1 MAGDRVLVIDDEAS
15 IRSSLQGILEDEGFS
30 VRTAETGE
38 AGLAQLKTQLF
49 DLVLLDIWL
58 PEMNGLD
65 VLKQIR
71 AMDEPP
77 PVVVI
82 SGHGTVETA
91 VTATKLGAFDFLE
104 KPLSL
109 EKVVLTVKNALRQH
123 KLEEENLQLR
133 ERIKSRFHLVGKSAA
148 IQKLRSEIK
157 KAAPTNGRVLITG
170 ESGTGKELIARLLH
184 QKSRRADKRFVEINC
199 AAIPDELIE
208 SELFGYVRDHATRP
222 VKDKKGKLL
231 LADGG
236 TLFLDEIG
244 DMSLKT
250 QARLVKAMVEQ
261 KYEPAG
267 SNEPVGFDTRVIAAT
282 SRSLKDLISKGRFR
296 EDIFFRL
303 NVIPMAIPPL
313 RERPED
319 IPLLIAYYL
328 RHYSLEYGKKTKSIS
343 GDALKAFLNY
353 HWPGNVSELM
363 NVIERFVILVEDEE
377 IGVAHLN
384 LLVETREQEQI
395 TGLHPFPTL
404 GQAAQAFERKYVH
417 RVLVKNA
424 WDLAKASAALGLK
437 NEVLREKI
445 KTHQISFID

>member
-1 MAGDRVLVIDDEAS
+1 MAQDRILVIDDESS
-15 IRSSLQGILEDEGFS
+15 IRSSLQGILEDEGFLI
-30 VRTAETGE
+30 RTAETGE
-38 AGLAQLKTQLF
+38 AGLALLKTQNF
-49 DLVLLDIWL
+49 GLVLLDIWL
-58 PEMNGLD
+58 PEMNGLE
-65 VLKQIR
+65 VLKRIR
-71 AMDEPP
+71 AMDERPQ
-77 PVVVI
+77 VVVI

-91 VTATKLGAFDFLE
+91 VMATKLGAFDFLE

-123 KLEEENLQLR
+123 KLEEENIQLR
-133 ERIKSRFHLVGKSAA
+133 ERVKSRFHLVGKSAA

-170 ESGTGKELIARLLH
+170 ESGTGKELISRLLH
-184 QKSRRADKRFVEINC
+184 QQSRRADKRFVEINC

-208 SELFGYVRDHATRP
+208 SELFGYLKDHTPHAI
-222 VKDKKGKLL
+222 KDKKGKLL

-250 QARLVKAMVEQ
+250 QAKLVKAMVEQ
-261 KYEPAG
+261 KYEPGG
-267 SNEPVGFDTRVIAAT
+267 SSETIAFDTRIIAAT

-319 IPLLIAYYL
+319 IPLLINYYL
-328 RHYSLEYGKKTKSIS
+328 RYYSLEYGKKPKSIS
-343 GDALKAFLNY
+343 REALRAFLNY

-395 TGLHPFPTL
+395 RGLHPFPTL
-404 GQAAQAFERKYVH
+404 SQAALAHERMYIH
-417 RVLVKNA
+417 RALVKNG
-424 WDLAKASAALGLK
+424 WDADKTAAELDLRP
-437 NEVLREKI
+437 EILREKI
-445 KTHQISFID
+445 KAHQIAFID

>member
-1 MAGDRVLVIDDEAS
+1 
-15 IRSSLQGILEDEGFS
+15 
-30 VRTAETGE
+30 
-38 AGLAQLKTQLF
+38 
-49 DLVLLDIWL
+49 
-58 PEMNGLD
+58 MNGLQ
-65 VLKQIR
+65 VLERIK
-71 AMDEPP
+71 ALDEPP

-91 VTATKLGAFDFLE
+91 VAATKLGAFDFLE

-109 EKVVLTVKNALRQH
+109 DKVVLTVKNALRQR

-133 ERIKSRFHLVGKSAA
+133 ERVKSRFHLVGKSAS

-157 KAAPTNGRVLITG
+157 KAAPTNGRVMITG

-184 QKSRRADKRFVEINC
+184 EKSRRADKRFVEINC
-199 AAIPDELIE
+199 AAIPDDLIE
-208 SELFGYVRDHATRP
+208 SELFGYDRNRAIPP
-222 VKDKKGKLL
+222 VKDKKGKIL

-261 KYEPAG
+261 KYEPPG
-267 SNEPVGFDTRVIAAT
+267 TNDPVSFDTRVIAAT
-282 SRSLKDLISKGRFR
+282 SKSLKDLIAKGRFR

-313 RERPED
+313 RERLED
-319 IPLLIAYYL
+319 IPLLIRYYL
-328 RHYSLEYGKKTKSIS
+328 RRYSLEYGKKPKTIS
-343 GDALKAFLNY
+343 NDALKAFLNY

-395 TGLHPFPTL
+395 AGFHPFPTL
-404 GQAAQAFERKYVH
+404 GQAAAAFERKYIH
-417 RVLVKNA
+417 RLLVKNG
-424 WDLAKASAALGLK
+424 WDLAKTSAALGLK
-437 NEVLREKI
+437 PETLREKI
-445 KTHQISFID
+445 KVHQISFID

>member
-1 MAGDRVLVIDDEAS
+1 MAGERVLVIDDESS

-38 AGLAQLKTQLF
+38 AGLALFKTQIF
-49 DLVLLDIWL
+49 DLILLDIWL
-58 PEMNGLD
+58 PEMNGLQ
-65 VLKQIR
+65 VLERIK
-71 AMDEPP
+71 ALDEPP

-91 VTATKLGAFDFLE
+91 VAATKLGAFDFLE

-109 EKVVLTVKNALRQH
+109 DKVVLTVKNALRQR

-133 ERIKSRFHLVGKSAA
+133 ERVRSRFHLVGKSAA

-184 QKSRRADKRFVEINC
+184 EKSRRAGKRFVEINC
-199 AAIPDELIE
+199 AAIPDDLIE
-208 SELFGYVRDHATRP
+208 SELFGYTRDRATQP
-222 VKDKKGKLL
+222 VKDKKGKIL

-267 SNEPVGFDTRVIAAT
+267 ANEPVSFDTRVIAAT
-282 SRSLKDLISKGRFR
+282 SRSLKDLIAKGRFR

-319 IPLLIAYYL
+319 IPLLIRYYL
-328 RHYSLEYGKKTKSIS
+328 RRYSLEYGKKPKTIS
-343 GDALKAFLNY
+343 DDALKAFLNY

-395 TGLHPFPTL
+395 AGLHPSPTL
-404 GQAAQAFERKYVH
+404 GQAAQAFERKYIH
-417 RVLVKNA
+417 RVLVKNG
-424 WDLAKASAALGLK
+424 WDLGKASAALGLRP
-437 NEVLREKI
+437 ETLREKI
-445 KTHQISFID
+445 KAHQISFID

>member
-1 MAGDRVLVIDDEAS
+1 MAEERILVIDDEAS

-30 VRTAETGE
+30 VRTAASGE
-38 AGLAQLKTQLF
+38 AGLALLKTQNV

-58 PEMNGLD
+58 PEMSGLD
-65 VLKQIR
+65 VLKR
-71 AMDEPP
+71 VRDMDEPP

-91 VTATKLGAFDFLE
+91 VAATKLGAFDFLE

-109 EKVVLTVKNALRQH
+109 EKVVLTARNALRQH
-123 KLEEENLQLR
+123 RLEEENLQLR
-133 ERIKSRFHLVGKSAA
+133 ERVRARYHLVGKSTA
-148 IQKLRSEIK
+148 IRRLRSEIE

-170 ESGTGKELIARLLH
+170 ESGTGKELIARLIH
-184 QKSRRADKRFVEINC
+184 RKSRRADKRFVEINC

-208 SELFGYVRDHATRP
+208 SELFGYAREQALYP
-222 VKDKKGKLL
+222 GKEKKGKLL
-231 LADGG
+231 QADGG

-261 KYEPAG
+261 KYEPPG
-267 SNEPVGFDTRVIAAT
+267 GGESVTFDTRVIAAT
-282 SRSLKDLISKGRFR
+282 SRSLKELISKGRFR

-303 NVIPMAIPPL
+303 NVIPMSIPPL

-328 RHYSLEYGKKTKSIS
+328 RHYSLEYGKKPKSIS
-343 GDALKAFLNY
+343 AEALRAFLNY
-353 HWPGNVSELM
+353 HWPGNVSELI
-363 NVIERFVILVEDEE
+363 NVIERFVILVEDET

-395 TGLHPFPTL
+395 PGLHPFPTL
-404 GQAAQAFERKYVH
+404 ADAAQAYERKYIH
-417 RVLVKNA
+417 RTLVRHG
-424 WDLAKASAALGLK
+424 WDLAKASAALDLAPA
-437 NEVLREKI
+437 VLREKI
-445 KTHQISFID
+445 QSHRISFID